1 MTLSRRDFL
10 AAAGAAVPLLSV
22 RLPVGAPLGA
32 GARLAVITDLHH
44 GLAPDALERFDAFLD
59 AIPQHPDLD
68 AVWQLGDF
76 CYSDAGSDALL
87 AKWRRIALP
96 RHSVLGNHDMDK
108 VDKAAAMA
116 AWGMATRY
124 HASVIGGWRFVALDL
139 NNFRKDG
146 KVLPYANGNYFNAGS
161 ELNRADP
168 EQLAWLDR
176 QLRTSREPVILIGHQ
191 PLGIGGADN
200 ALPDEQR
207 EIFDLIRA
215 AGRVN
220 PRGRVACCLS
230 GHLHV
235 DRLER
240 VDGIPCLTINSASY
254 FWSGGMH
261 PYTTP
266 LFAFLDFG
274 ADGILRITGRDGS
287 FVNAPPANSDGVVG
301 RSAGISSR
309 RLVLR

>member
-10 AAAGAAVPLLSV
+10 TAAGAAVPMLSL
-22 RLPVGAPLGA
+22 RLPVGAPPRA

-44 GLAPDALERFDAFLD
+44 GLAPDALMRFDRFVA
-59 AIPQHPDLD
+59 ATAEQPALD

-76 CYSDAGSDALL
+76 CYSDAGSEELL
-87 AKWRRIALP
+87 AKWRSIPLP
-96 RHSVLGNHDMDK
+96 RYSVLGNHDMDK
-108 VDKAAAMA
+108 VDKDTAMA
-116 AWGMATRY
+116 AWGMSARY
-124 HASVIGGWRFVALDL
+124 HATVIGGWRFVALDL

-146 KVLPYANGNYFNAGS
+146 VVQPYANGNYFNAGR

-168 EQLAWLDR
+168 EQLAWLDGE
-176 QLRTSREPVILIGHQ
+176 LRRSREPVILVGHQ
-191 PLGIGGADN
+191 PLGMGAHDGT
-200 ALPDEQR
+200 LPDEQR
-207 EIFDLIRA
+207 EIFDIIRS
-215 AGRVN
+215 AGRAN
-220 PRGRVACCLS
+220 PQGRVVCCLS

-254 FWSGGMH
+254 FWSDGMH
-261 PYTTP
+261 RYSAP

-274 ADGILRITGRDGS
+274 VDGILRISGREGS
-287 FVNAPPANSDGVVG
+287 FVTAPPVSSDGVVG
-301 RSAGISSR
+301 RSASIVDR

>member
-10 AAAGAAVPLLSV
+10 SAAGAAVPLLSL
-22 RLPVGAPLGA
+22 RLPVGASPRA
-32 GARLAVITDLHH
+32 GARLALITDLHH
-44 GLAPDALERFDAFLD
+44 GLAPDALTRFDAFLA
-59 AIPQHPDLD
+59 AIAEHRELD

-76 CYSDAGSDALL
+76 CYSDAGSEELL
-87 AKWRRIALP
+87 AKWRSIALP

-116 AWGMATRY
+116 AWGMPARY
-124 HASVIGGWRFVALDL
+124 HATVIGGWRFAALDL

-176 QLRTSREPVILIGHQ
+176 QLRASREPVVLIGHQ
-191 PLGIGGADN
+191 PLGIGGTDN
-200 ALPDEQR
+200 VLPAEQR
-207 EIFDLIRA
+207 EIFDLVAA
-215 AGRVN
+215 AGRAN

-254 FWSGGMH
+254 FWSGSMQ
-261 PYTTP
+261 PYTNP

-287 FVNAPPANSDGVVG
+287 FVKAPPTSSDGVVG
-301 RSAGISSR
+301 RSGSISSR

>member
-1 MTLSRRDFL
+1 
-10 AAAGAAVPLLSV
+10 
-22 RLPVGAPLGA
+22 
-32 GARLAVITDLHH
+32 
-44 GLAPDALERFDAFLD
+44 
-59 AIPQHPDLD
+59 
-68 AVWQLGDF
+68 
-76 CYSDAGSDALL
+76 
-87 AKWRRIALP
+87 
-96 RHSVLGNHDMDK
+96 
-108 VDKAAAMA
+108 MA
-116 AWGMATRY
+116 SRY
-124 HASVIGGWRFVALDL
+124 HATVIGGWRFVALDL

-176 QLRTSREPVILIGHQ
+176 QLRTSREPVVLIGHQ

-215 AGRVN
+215 AGRAN

-261 PYTTP
+261 PYTNP

-274 ADGILRITGRDGS
+274 ADGILRITGRDGG
-287 FVNAPPANSDGVVG
+287 FVKAPPASSDGVVG

-309 RLVLR
+309 RMVLR

>member
-1 MTLSRRDFL
+1 
-10 AAAGAAVPLLSV
+10 
-22 RLPVGAPLGA
+22 
-32 GARLAVITDLHH
+32 
-44 GLAPDALERFDAFLD
+44 
-59 AIPQHPDLD
+59 
-68 AVWQLGDF
+68 
-76 CYSDAGSDALL
+76 
-87 AKWRRIALP
+87 
-96 RHSVLGNHDMDK
+96 MDK

-116 AWGMATRY
+116 AWGMASRY
-124 HASVIGGWRFVALDL
+124 HATVIGGWRFVALDL

-176 QLRTSREPVILIGHQ
+176 QLRTSREPVVLIGHQ

-215 AGRVN
+215 AGRAN

-254 FWSGGMH
+254 FWSGGCIPPKPPRLPGLRRRRDPADH
-261 PYTTP
+261 WPRRG
-266 LFAFLDFG
+266 FVKARHEFG
-274 ADGILRITGRDGS
+274 WGG
-287 FVNAPPANSDGVVG
+287 G
-301 RSAGISSR
+301 RSAGS
-309 RLVLR
+309 VVGGWC